1 MAKKKGG
8 QNKNRNN
15 IPQKKSMGQAKVVS
29 NETSKMK
36 DLTIA
41 DESGF
46 EDTNVS
52 EESYRDNLNDAILDE
67 STEINIVNNNLV
79 NNNNVSKTTVEG
91 YVKTSSTNQNC
102 FSTNTP
108 VHSDRS
114 TNDINNST
122 ASIKDTPPSMS
133 RNSSFTSCG
142 DSGQKDPFEVSYSSS
157 LYNKSVSEDFSW
169 RKSASASKMDQGD
182 ANQRTFIPK
191 TIDDYVSLGV
201 PRPIAEMKHPLENTW
216 GFWYYINDH
225 SIPWEENYKNFAE
238 VGTIEDFW
246 RIYNFIEPVSKIR
259 SGCDYALFKKGIKP
273 DWADRSNTYGGRWII
288 ELQKSELID
297 IDTCWLE
304 TLFILIGEHADP
316 YNHII
321 NGAVVN
327 VRPKKF
333 RIAVWLKESHRD
345 SLIKERAVKQIG
357 QLVKER
363 LELKGKIHFS
373 VHSED
378 NGQRSSSKSVN
389 KNQFLSL

>member
-1 MAKKKGG
+1 
-8 QNKNRNN
+8 
-15 IPQKKSMGQAKVVS
+15 MG
-29 NETSKMK
+29 
-36 DLTIA
+36 
-41 DESGF
+41 
-46 EDTNVS
+46 
-52 EESYRDNLNDAILDE
+52 YRENLNDAILDE

-79 NNNNVSKTTVEG
+79 NNNNVSKTNVENE
-91 YVKTSSTNQNC
+91 KTASTAQKC
-102 FSTNTP
+102 LSTP
-108 VHSDRS
+108 VQSERS
-114 TNDINNST
+114 TNDLNIST
-122 ASIKDTPPSMS
+122 VSKETTPSMT
-133 RNSSFTSCG
+133 RTASFTSCG

-169 RKSASASKMDQGD
+169 RKSARKMEQGQGD
-182 ANQRTFIPK
+182 ADVKQRPE

-201 PRPIAEMKHPLENTW
+201 PRQFAEMKHPLENTW

-304 TLFILIGEHADP
+304 TPFILIGEHADP

-333 RIAVWLKESHRD
+333 RIAIWLKESHRD